1 MGLTSSVRR
10 PLISNQLL
18 QVPDQVVQ
26 LGYLNVVLDDV
37 ARVEEA
43 DSLDVLLDGLVVLFL
58 LEELVSV
65 LFDDLTLD
73 LAGEVCLFGDGLRL
87 SVVRLLHQ
95 VVDLDVVFHGVQLD
109 KLSYHVVVLIIELS
123 DVIDAFLTLRL
134 FDLHIDDDAIGGW
147 VPEHGDLVLEV
158 VDRELRRSGRHRLRT

>member
-1 MGLTSSVRR
+1 MRR
-10 PLISNQLL
+10 PLIPNQLL

-43 DSLDVLLDGLVVLFL
+43 DSLDVLLDGLIILFL
-58 LEELVSV
+58 LEELVSM
-65 LFDDLTLD
+65 LLDDLALD
-73 LAGEVCLFGDGLRL
+73 LAGEVCLFGDGLCL
-87 SVVRLLHQ
+87 SIVRLLHQ

-109 KLSYHVVVLIIELS
+109 KLSHHVVVLIVELS
-123 DVIDAFLTLRL
+123 DVVDTFLTLRL
-134 FDLHIDDDAIGGW
+134 FDLHIDDDAIGGG